1 MPAFHGMWIDPLIM
15 TVPDIATAL
24 RFNIRTCVIGICI
37 LQRGGGF
44 SVAEGPQLH
53 ALHDA
58 AIRIPEHPI
67 VFIELVYSAVIVV
80 GVDPEYTQH
89 VFVVAIPAQVFAVID
104 WPRRYNPC
112 GMADRFCH
120 GI

>member
-67 VFIELVYSAVIVV
+67 VFIELVYSAVIVA
-80 GVDPEYTQH
+80 GVEREYTQH
-89 VFVVAIPAQVFAVID
+89 VFGVPTPAQIVNGIAS
-104 WPRRYNPC
+104 PSRYKPC
-112 GMADRFCH
+112 SMAD
-120 GI
+120 